1 MNQGYIKDLEELK
14 AEQSATIH
22 ALKLEIERRDEYIN
36 KLEKTIKELNKKM
49 DELEQYKKYLVDN
62 LIENYI

>member
-14 AEQSATIH
+14 VEQSATIH

-36 KLEKTIKELNKKM
+36 KLEKTIKELNKTIDK
-49 DELEQYKKYLVDN
+49 LRK
-62 LIENYI
+62 